1 MNVITKVG
9 GILLFLTGILILT
22 NQLQVLGF
30 YILEFIPILDR
41 IG

>member
-9 GILLFLTGILILT
+9 GFLLFLTGILILT

>member
-1 MNVITKVG
+1 MNVITKAG